1 MVVRC
6 VNFEQG
12 PMNNSS
18 NSLTNTVSFTQ
29 RKMSSP
35 AFQRLYDEGM
45 QLVEETASYLDGM
58 GREEAKYL
66 SRAAT
71 SLYAAE
77 SMRLTT
83 RLMQVSSW
91 LLLQRAFNS
100 GEMNQQQ
107 VEDERNKIRLDT
119 SSAATTAEGWQE
131 MPDTFLALIAS
142 SLRLQQRV
150 AALNDELYHSDGS
163 GADGDNP
170 VNAQINLLKT
180 AFGG

>member
-1 MVVRC
+1 
-6 VNFEQG
+6 
-12 PMNNSS
+12 MNNS
-18 NSLTNTVSFTQ
+18 NKSLDNTVSFTQ

-45 QLVEETASYLDGM
+45 QLVEATASYLDGI

-66 SRAAT
+66 SRVAT

-100 GEMNQQQ
+100 GEMNRQQ

-119 SSAATTAEGWQE
+119 SSAAATADGWEE
-131 MPDTFLALIAS
+131 MPAAFLALIAS

-150 AALNDELYHSDGS
+150 AALNEELYHPEVSE
-163 GADGDNP
+163 AANADNP

-180 AFGG
+180 AFGD